1 MELTKDHRT
10 RLNEAIR
17 MVNDYALRSAVIEYL
32 VANAW
37 GEDCLFFLEVLGKKC
52 DKEMKSD
59 FGAWE
64 LHEDLHHHLNNK
76 GLYI

>member
-1 MELTKDHRT
+1 MQLSIDHRT

-32 VANAW
+32 VNNAW
-37 GEDCLFFLEVLGKKC
+37 ADDCLFFLDVLSRKC

-59 FGAWE
+59 FGAAE
-64 LHEDLHHHLNNK
+64 LHEDLYHYLND
-76 GLYI
+76 